1 MIEFLVI
8 VVGALVIVD
17 VVYELT
23 RLWLEHVTQRDANHR
38 AAQRRNTR
46 RR

>member
-1 MIEFLVI
+1 VIEFVVI

-23 RLWLEHVTQRDANHR
+23 RLWISHAEQRDANQR
-38 AAQRRNTR
+38 AEQRANR
-46 RR
+46 RRP

>member
-1 MIEFLVI
+1 MIEFVVI

-23 RLWLEHVTQRDANHR
+23 RLWLDHAIQRDANQR
-38 AAQRRNTR
+38 AEQRRNR

>member
-23 RLWLEHVTQRDANHR
+23 RLWINHVEQRDANHR
-38 AAQRRNTR
+38 AEQRANR
-46 RR
+46 RRP